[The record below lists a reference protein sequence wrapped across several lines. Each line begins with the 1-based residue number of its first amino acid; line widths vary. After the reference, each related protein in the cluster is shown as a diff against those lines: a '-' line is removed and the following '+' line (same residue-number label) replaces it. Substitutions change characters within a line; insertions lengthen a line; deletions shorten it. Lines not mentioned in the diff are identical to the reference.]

1 MAISQYDNEYY
12 GLSGDVKPLGTP
24 LNGRKFTEMDTRKEY
39 RFDAENQQWLEQSG
53 GGGGSTTLAG
63 LTDVD
68 ISNPTDGQ
76 TLVYNAT
83 SGKWE
88 NGSAGEGGGT
98 LIVHWSH
105 DGEHGIY
112 TLDKTWKEIADAMLL
127 GPVLLLLDDIG
138 GGEYS
143 LSSIPIESV
152 AIIDGTYGVS
162 CSQGSFETDSENGYP
177 YYQAD

>member
-1 MAISQYDNEYY
+1 M
-12 GLSGDVKPLGTP
+12 P
-24 LNGRKFTEMDTRKEY
+24 KEY
-39 RFDAENQQWLEQSG
+39 TLIGGNGTRVSPLEVTESG
-53 GGGGSTTLAG
+53 TYEAGDSRAFNPVKVNVPSGSSTLSG

-88 NGSAGEGGGT
+88 NGAGGGGGA

-105 DGEHGIY
+105 DEVHGIY
-112 TLDKTWKEIADAMLL
+112 TLDKTWKEIADAILV

-138 GGEYS
+138 SGEYS
-143 LSSIPIESV
+143 LSSVPIEAV
-152 AIIDGTYGVS
+152 GIKDGIYQVDS
-162 CSQGSFETDSENGYP
+162 SQGYFETDSETGYP